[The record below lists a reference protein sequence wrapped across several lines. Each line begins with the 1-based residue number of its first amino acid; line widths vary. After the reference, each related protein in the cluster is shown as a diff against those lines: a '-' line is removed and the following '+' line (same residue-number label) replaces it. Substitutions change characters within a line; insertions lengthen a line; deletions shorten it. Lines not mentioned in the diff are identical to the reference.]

1 MSLEE
6 GSITGS
12 AAGMSPKPAGVL
24 ESKGRELGRKAD
36 EAGARLAAGLR
47 DKAQDVSEAGQQLQ
61 QRASAAKGRVVQGVQ
76 GGRDRVVYEVQERPL
91 RTLLVAFGAGAVI
104 GLLLGRRPRR

>member
-12 AAGMSPKPAGVL
+12 AAGVTPKSTGVL

-36 EAGARLAAGLR
+36 EASARLATGLR
-47 DKAQDVSEAGQQLQ
+47 DKAHEVGEARHHLYEK
-61 QRASAAKGRVVQGVQ
+61 ASAAKGRLVSGVQ
-76 GGRDRVVYEVQERPL
+76 GGRDRVATEIQDHPM
-91 RTLLVAFGAGAVI
+91 RTLLWAFGAGAIV
-104 GLLLGRRPRR
+104 GLMLGRRPRR

>member
-12 AAGMSPKPAGVL
+12 AAGVTPKSAGVL

-36 EAGARLAAGLR
+36 EVGARLATGLR
-47 DKAQDVSEAGQQLQ
+47 EKAEGVGEVRHQLHE
-61 QRASAAKGRVVQGVQ
+61 RASAAKQRVVSGVQ
-76 GGRDRVVYEVQERPL
+76 GGRERVVTEVQDHPM
-91 RTLLVAFGAGAVI
+91 RTLLWAFGAGAVI
-104 GLLLGRRPRR
+104 GLMLGRRPRR